1 MCEIR
6 KSGLIDKGDTF
17 ARTIRDGSWSSRTP
31 CSKRALIAS
40 LLVISSTTILL
51 GACSRPTGDFG
62 RAAPNVLHDRVAED
76 VGMLYRYSQKQDVS
90 NLNQTDQE
98 KELRDRGWTLVVPP
112 NSEDWVGA
120 KKAQLQ
126 RQGLLKDPYTTI
138 NPSIY
143 YVYLRSDKYRSSE
156 TRYNRLINDMKSD
169 QKLLL
174 PFCKI
179 ARQVLITDQERLAAL
194 ERQQDVNPQFA
205 TGVKA
210 RVSENKSFVDWV
222 LGATGRRLQAYQI
235 AINALEVETPSARRQ
250 WDASKGYEQLR
261 RTYEELPSKCYAP
274 EKPREELVAKT
285 SRIFTGWGLEGPA
298 PQK

>member
-1 MCEIR
+1 MV
-6 KSGLIDKGDTF
+6 
-17 ARTIRDGSWSSRTP
+17 
-31 CSKRALIAS
+31 S
-40 LLVISSTTILL
+40 LLVVSSTAILL

-76 VGMLYRYSQKQDVS
+76 AGMLYRYSQKQNVS

-120 KKAQLQ
+120 SKAQLK
-126 RQGLLKDPYTTI
+126 RQGLLKDPYATI

-143 YVYLRSDKYRSSE
+143 YIYLRSDKYRSSE

-169 QKLLL
+169 EKLLL

-179 ARQVLITDQERLAAL
+179 AQQVLITDQERQAAL
-194 ERQQDVNPQFA
+194 ARQQDVNPQFA

-210 RVSENKSFVDWV
+210 RVNENKSFVDWV

-235 AINALEVETPSARRQ
+235 ALNALEVETPSARRQ
-250 WDASKGYEQLR
+250 WDAAKAYEQLR

-274 EKPREELVAKT
+274 EKPREEQIAKT
-285 SRIFTGWGLEGPA
+285 SRIFTGWGLERPA